1 MSLSPGYLVGISLL
15 IISAEEIA
23 GLSLKDIEI
32 GDLRLPEGKQFA
44 RLINNIHRAFAD
56 TDIDLVL
63 NSFTRLE

>member
-1 MSLSPGYLVGISLL
+1 M
-15 IISAEEIA
+15 EIA

-32 GDLRLPEGKQFA
+32 GDLRLPEGEQFG
-44 RLINNIHRAFAD
+44 RLINSIHRAFTD